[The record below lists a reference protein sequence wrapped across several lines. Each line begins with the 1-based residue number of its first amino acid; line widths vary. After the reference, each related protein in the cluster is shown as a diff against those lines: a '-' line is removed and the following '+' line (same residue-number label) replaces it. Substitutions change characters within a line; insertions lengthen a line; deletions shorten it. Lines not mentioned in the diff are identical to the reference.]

1 MYANCAV
8 NTESLHMTRTLSLR
22 IPEKLAERV
31 AERARRW
38 AATNDSQVYR
48 RVIDEWV
55 RLQEHPGIR
64 FVDGPAGRRAA
75 LVGGPDVWEVI
86 AVARAFKFDE
96 QRLAAA
102 YPWLTP
108 EALGA
113 ARRYREAYPDE
124 IHSWIEENERTA
136 ADLERE
142 LEALSG

>member
-1 MYANCAV
+1 
-8 NTESLHMTRTLSLR
+8 MTRTLSLR
-22 IPEKLAERV
+22 IPDQLAGRV

-38 AATNDSQVYR
+38 AAANDSEVYR

-86 AVARAFKFDE
+86 AVARAFDFDE

-113 ARRYREAYPDE
+113 ARRYHEAYPDE
-124 IHSWIEENERTA
+124 IDSWIEENERTA